1 MVCLENEHFLSISMD
16 DHNPELDF
24 HNFLFLKNERL
35 ASIIK
40 KWKSKNKENLDIYSV
55 QKDEEGGS

>member
-1 MVCLENEHFLSISMD
+1 MD

-55 QKDEEGGS
+55 RKDEEGGS